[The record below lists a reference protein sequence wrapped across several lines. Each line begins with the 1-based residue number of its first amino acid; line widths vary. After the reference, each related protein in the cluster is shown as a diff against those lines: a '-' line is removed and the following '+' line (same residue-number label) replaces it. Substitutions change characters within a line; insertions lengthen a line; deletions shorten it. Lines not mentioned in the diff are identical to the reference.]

1 MKIILLDDLP
11 TLGRRG
17 EVREV
22 ADGYARNYLLPR
34 RLALVATD
42 SNIKNLVQI
51 RTQQESLSKKAKEDA
66 LGQARR
72 IEALTLTFT
81 RQASDED
88 RLFGSVNVSDLT
100 QALEAEGLRVEK
112 RRVGLEEP
120 LKALGE
126 YTIPIDLHPGVTAQL
141 KVVVV
146 RE

>member
-34 RLALVATD
+34 KLAVVATEP
-42 SNIKNLVQI
+42 NLKNLGQI
-51 RTQQESLSKKAKEDA
+51 RKHQESLEKKAKEDA
-66 LGQARR
+66 ER
-72 IEALTLTFT
+72 IAQIINSLALTFA
-81 RQASDED
+81 RQASEED
-88 RLFGSVNVSDLT
+88 RLFGSVNVADLID
-100 QALEAEGLRVEK
+100 AIAAHGVRVEK
-112 RRVGLEEP
+112 RRVGLSEP
-120 LKALGE
+120 IKTLGE
-126 YTIPIDLHPGVTAQL
+126 HTVPIDLHQGVTAQL